1 MTKSELILEQF
12 RRYANSADIMSKL
25 HSREILSG
33 YGNSELNCIDCIG
46 RMKHPNAARIADE
59 MDLTRSA
66 VSKILRKLIA
76 KDAAIS
82 YQLPGNQKEIYY
94 KLTPYGRELFR
105 QHRLRHLNWGK
116 KDEEIPQVD
125 KDRKSEYHKT
135 IADLNKQKN
144 SLLEEYGKGNKV
156 VGQLID
162 LALLANGLLKGEAL
176 NRFVK
181 RSVELIK

>member
-105 QHRLRHLNWGK
+105 QHRLRHLNW
-116 KDEEIPQVD
+116 
-125 KDRKSEYHKT
+125 
-135 IADLNKQKN
+135 
-144 SLLEEYGKGNKV
+144 
-156 VGQLID
+156 
-162 LALLANGLLKGEAL
+162 
-176 NRFVK
+176 
-181 RSVELIK
+181 ELRDS

>member
-76 KDAAIS
+76 KDAAI
-82 YQLPGNQKEIYY
+82 
-94 KLTPYGRELFR
+94 
-105 QHRLRHLNWGK
+105 
-116 KDEEIPQVD
+116 
-125 KDRKSEYHKT
+125 
-135 IADLNKQKN
+135 IAGFDTLA
-144 SLLEEYGKGNKV
+144 
-156 VGQLID
+156 
-162 LALLANGLLKGEAL
+162 ALLAGLAILPAV
-176 NRFVK
+176 F
-181 RSVELIK
+181 SVGQNPELGAARPRIFRLARPRHTGHCARIHERLQRLSRAKARRRDGRRRPVRTHRRR

>member
-105 QHRLRHLNWGK
+105 QHRLRHLNW
-116 KDEEIPQVD
+116 EQR
-125 KDRKSEYHKT
+125 DREFF
-135 IADLNKQKN
+135 D
-144 SLLEEYGKGNKV
+144 SLDPVRLPHCARIHQRLQRLSRAKARRRDGRRRPV
-156 VGQLID
+156 
-162 LALLANGLLKGEAL
+162 
-176 NRFVK
+176 RTH
-181 RSVELIK
+181 RRR

>member
-25 HSREILSG
+25 HSREILRG

-59 MDLTRSA
+59 MDRTRSA

-82 YQLPGNQKEIYY
+82 YQLPGDVYKRQMFSRYIGLNTNSEELLREWRAQK
-94 KLTPYGRELFR
+94 
-105 QHRLRHLNWGK
+105 
-116 KDEEIPQVD
+116 
-125 KDRKSEYHKT
+125 
-135 IADLNKQKN
+135 A
-144 SLLEEYGKGNKV
+144 
-156 VGQLID
+156 
-162 LALLANGLLKGEAL
+162 
-176 NRFVK
+176 
-181 RSVELIK
+181 

>member
-1 MTKSELILEQF
+1 MTKSELILEF

-105 QHRLRHLNWGK
+105 QHRLRHLNW
-116 KDEEIPQVD
+116 EQR
-125 KDRKSEYHKT
+125 DREFF
-135 IADLNKQKN
+135 D
-144 SLLEEYGKGNKV
+144 SLDPRHTGHCARIHERLQRLSRAKARRRDGRRRPV
-156 VGQLID
+156 
-162 LALLANGLLKGEAL
+162 
-176 NRFVK
+176 RTH
-181 RSVELIK
+181 RRR

>member
-66 VSKILRKLIA
+66 

-105 QHRLRHLNWGK
+105 QHRLRHLNWEQRDREFFDSLDPVILDTALEFMNAYNGYLERK
-116 KDEEIPQVD
+116 LAEEMAAGDP
-125 KDRKSEYHKT
+125 SER
-135 IADLNKQKN
+135 IA
-144 SLLEEYGKGNKV
+144 
-156 VGQLID
+156 VGDAPEDDGVTPCADNFL
-162 LALLANGLLKGEAL
+162 
-176 NRFVK
+176 
-181 RSVELIK
+181 

>member
-46 RMKHPNAARIADE
+46 R
-59 MDLTRSA
+59 LTRSA

-105 QHRLRHLNWGK
+105 QHRLRHLNWEQRDREFFDSLDPAILDTALEFMNAYNGYLERK
-116 KDEEIPQVD
+116 LAEEMAAGDP
-125 KDRKSEYHKT
+125 SER
-135 IADLNKQKN
+135 IADGDAPEDDGVTPCADNFL
-144 SLLEEYGKGNKV
+144 
-156 VGQLID
+156 
-162 LALLANGLLKGEAL
+162 
-176 NRFVK
+176 
-181 RSVELIK
+181 

>member
-12 RRYANSADIMSKL
+12 RRYANSADMMSKL

-105 QHRLRHLNWGK
+105 QHRLRHLNWEQRDREFFDSLDPAILDTALEFMNAYNGYLERK
-116 KDEEIPQVD
+116 LAEEMAAGDP
-125 KDRKSEYHKT
+125 SER
-135 IADLNKQKN
+135 IADGDAPEDDGVPPCADNFL
-144 SLLEEYGKGNKV
+144 
-156 VGQLID
+156 
-162 LALLANGLLKGEAL
+162 
-176 NRFVK
+176 
-181 RSVELIK
+181 

>member
-76 KDAAIS
+76 KD
-82 YQLPGNQKEIYY
+82 QKEIYY

-105 QHRLRHLNWGK
+105 QHRLRHLNWEQRDREFFDSLDPVILDTALEFMNAYNGYLERK
-116 KDEEIPQVD
+116 LAEEMAAGDP
-125 KDRKSEYHKT
+125 SER
-135 IADLNKQKN
+135 IADGDAPEDDGVTPCADNFL
-144 SLLEEYGKGNKV
+144 
-156 VGQLID
+156 
-162 LALLANGLLKGEAL
+162 
-176 NRFVK
+176 
-181 RSVELIK
+181 

>member
-12 RRYANSADIMSKL
+12 RRYANSADLMTKL

-46 RMKHPNAARIADE
+46 RMKHPNAARIAEE

-66 VSKILRKLIA
+66 VSKILRKLIT

-82 YQLPGNQKEIYY
+82 YQLPSNQKEIYY

-105 QHRLRHLNWGK
+105 QHRLRHLNWEQRDRDFFESLDANLLDSALEFMNAYNGYLERK
-116 KDEEIPQVD
+116 LAEEMSVGDP
-125 KDRKSEYHKT
+125 
-135 IADLNKQKN
+135 ADHI
-144 SLLEEYGKGNKV
+144 SADGAPEDDGITPCAGNF
-156 VGQLID
+156 L
-162 LALLANGLLKGEAL
+162 
-176 NRFVK
+176 
-181 RSVELIK
+181 

>member
-105 QHRLRHLNWGK
+105 PRHTGHCARIHERLQRLSRAKARRRDGRRRPVRTHRR
-116 KDEEIPQVD
+116 
-125 KDRKSEYHKT
+125 R
-135 IADLNKQKN
+135 
-144 SLLEEYGKGNKV
+144 
-156 VGQLID
+156 
-162 LALLANGLLKGEAL
+162 
-176 NRFVK
+176 
-181 RSVELIK
+181 